1 MEKMGKKLLKKT
13 NKIKQKQKQEKNYTV
28 WIIKIAFS
36 TTVFV
41 NRGSFFFFTLFKYI
55 NSVYR

>member
-1 MEKMGKKLLKKT
+1 MEKMERKKFKK
-13 NKIKQKQKQEKNYTV
+13 KQKNKTKTKNKKNYTV

-36 TTVFV
+36 TTLFV

-55 NSVYR
+55 NSV